1 MRVLPEV
8 SVEHIN
14 HIHGGRTSADDRAGR
29 TAPVT
34 ITLYAVAANA
44 DRTGSAITTIKGVML
59 DKPYGGDQER
69 FILLHAKTIEL

>member
-1 MRVLPEV
+1 MRVLPEM

-14 HIHGGRTSADDRAGR
+14 HLHGGRTCADDRARR

-34 ITLYAVAANA
+34 IPLNTVVPNV

-69 FILLHAKTIEL
+69 IILLHAKTVEP